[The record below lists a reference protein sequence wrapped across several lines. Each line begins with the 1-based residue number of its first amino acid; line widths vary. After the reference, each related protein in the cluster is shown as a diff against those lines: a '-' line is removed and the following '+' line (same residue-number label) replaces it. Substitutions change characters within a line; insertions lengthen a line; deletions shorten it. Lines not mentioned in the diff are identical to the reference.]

1 MDILG
6 ERLIDFV
13 NGARRECI
21 LAAPYIKAPTLER
34 ILNAIPA
41 GLQIKVV
48 TRWRL
53 DEIAIGVSDLEI
65 WDLLRLR
72 GNASLW
78 LKPTL
83 HAKYYR
89 ADSNIAFGSANLTD
103 AALGWSR
110 NPNLEILEIMDP
122 AQTTL
127 QEYEL
132 LLFRE
137 TTIVDQKLYQ
147 RFLDALES
155 FPRSPNVIMPELIE
169 PEISRTEA
177 WRPCVRFPEDLY
189 AFYAGEFETLTAAA
203 SHAAATDLA
212 VLQPPPGL
220 SQEAFNIWIGLAI
233 LQSTE
238 FKEID
243 AFIIDSRR
251 FGEMRSLISS
261 RGASDANW
269 SWQTWMRWISYFLPN
284 QFIFHTANY
293 SEIVSRP

>member
-1 MDILG
+1 MKALG
-6 ERLIDFV
+6 ERLIDLV
-13 NGARRECI
+13 NGARRECV

-34 ILNAIPA
+34 ILNAIPV
-41 GLQIKVV
+41 GIQVKVV
-48 TRWRL
+48 TRWRV
-53 DEIAIGVSDLEI
+53 DEIAMGVSDLEI

-78 LKPTL
+78 LKPNL

-89 ADSNIAFGSANLTD
+89 ADANIAFGSANLTD

-110 NPNLEILEIMDP
+110 NSNLEILEVTDP

-127 QEYEL
+127 QEFEFF
-132 LLFRE
+132 LFRE
-137 TTIVDQKLYQ
+137 TTIVDEKLYQ
-147 RFLDALES
+147 SFLDALDV
-155 FPRSPNVIMPELIE
+155 FPRLPNDIKPAIIE
-169 PEISRTEA
+169 PGISRTEV

-189 AFYAGEFETLTAAA
+189 SFYMGKFESLTAAA

-212 VLQPPPGL
+212 ALQPPPGL
-220 SQEAFNIWIGLAI
+220 SKEAFKSWIGLEI

-243 AFIIDSRR
+243 AFIVDSRR
-251 FGEMRSLISS
+251 FGEMRNFMSS
-261 RGASDANW
+261 RGASDGNW